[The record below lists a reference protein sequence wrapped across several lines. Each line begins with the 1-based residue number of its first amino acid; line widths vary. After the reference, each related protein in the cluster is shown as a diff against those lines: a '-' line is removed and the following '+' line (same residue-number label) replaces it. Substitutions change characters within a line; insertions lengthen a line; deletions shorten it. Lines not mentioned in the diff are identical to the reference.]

1 MTGVGS
7 TNINTK
13 HHISITPPESP
24 FEAVRWTFLFFLLL
38 TGALRV
44 RSLRLGVPGLLDLS
58 PLMICRGADVI
69 IIEIKCTISAIRVN
83 HPENHS
89 QPRPGGWKNRLPR
102 NRSRVPKKGWG
113 PLAQGTCLG
122 PFWAGSQD
130 LNPSP
135 LVLPAAS
142 QVAPRK
148 KR

>member
-1 MTGVGS
+1 MGVGS

-13 HHISITPPESP
+13 HRISITVPESR
-24 FEAVRWTFLFFLLL
+24 FEAVRWTFVFFLLL

-44 RSLRLGVPGLLDLS
+44 RSLRLGVPRLLDLS

-69 IIEIKCTISAIRVN
+69 KIEIKCTISAIHVN

-89 QPRPGGWKNRLPR
+89 QPYPSGWKNRLPQ
-102 NRSRVPKKGWG
+102 NRSQMPKKGWG
-113 PLAQGTCLG
+113 LLAQGTCLG

-130 LNPSP
+130 LNPSL

-142 QVAPRK
+142 QAAPRK